1 MARSYSRLAAHADD
15 TAQTEPGS
23 DATLFFTSLLN
34 FGWCIGWVGR
44 ATVTHYH
51 YSMWCYW
58 EVGLYVTPSCQQL
71 MTTFPNLN

>member
-34 FGWCIGWVGR
+34 FGWCIGW
-44 ATVTHYH
+44 TVLTLGQG
-51 YSMWCYW
+51 YSDP
-58 EVGLYVTPSCQQL
+58 LPL
-71 MTTFPNLN
+71 LNVVLLGGGTLFNNS